1 MNTLIKKEFNSIV
14 GDSRFRDRLEDLL
27 SYSYDAF
34 TVESVPDLV
43 LLPVSTAEI
52 SAILKVASEHQIPVT
67 ARGAG
72 SSICGAPV
80 PVNGGIVLSMTM
92 MNRILETNTPD
103 RYCIVQPG
111 VINGDLQVELAKS
124 AFFYP
129 PDPGSM
135 AFSTIG
141 GNLAQNAGGPR
152 CLKYGVTSD
161 YVLGMEV
168 VLASGDV
175 IRFGS
180 RNVKDVTG
188 YRLSGLFCGSEGTLG
203 VVTEITLKVVPL
215 PEAYRTVLAV
225 FNDLDDSAA
234 TVSDIIGA
242 GILPAALELL
252 DKVLI
257 NTVEDANNIGLPR
270 EAEGLL
276 LIEVDG
282 SEEQVEKELALIV
295 EKVLSNNAVDIQQA
309 RTAEER
315 DNLWQARR
323 SLYPSMARLKPNC
336 IVEDATVPTSKVP
349 EMIRG
354 IRAIIDKYKLLCGIA
369 AHAGDGNMH
378 PLIACDLR
386 DHDEMERVEKAIEE
400 IFELAMANN
409 GTLSGEHGIGI
420 AKRKYLS
427 MAIDEPTLKFMHT
440 LKQAVDPH
448 GILNPGKAI

>member
-1 MNTLIKKEFNSIV
+1 MDIIIKNKLLSIV
-14 GDSRFRDRLEDLL
+14 GKERFRDQLEDLI

-34 TVESVPDLV
+34 TVEALPDLV
-43 LLPVSTAEI
+43 LLPVSTTEV
-52 SAILKVASEHQIPVT
+52 SQILKVASEHQVPVT

-72 SSICGAPV
+72 SSICGASV
-80 PVNGGIVLSMTM
+80 PLKGGIVLSMTM

-111 VINGDLQVELAKS
+111 VINADLQKELARTN
-124 AFFYP
+124 FFYP

-141 GNLAQNAGGPR
+141 GNVAQNAGGPR

-161 YVLGMEV
+161 YILGMEV
-168 VLASGDV
+168 VLANGDV

-188 YRLSGLFCGSEGTLG
+188 YRLFGLFCGSEGTLG
-203 VVTEITLKVVPL
+203 IVTEITLKVL
-215 PEAYRTVLAV
+215 PQPAAYRTVLAV

-257 NTVEDANNIGLPR
+257 NAVEDANNIGLPR

-282 SEEQVEKELALIV
+282 NEEQVENELALII
-295 EKVLSNNAVDIQQA
+295 EKTQKNNAVDIQEA
-309 RTAEER
+309 RTPEER

-336 IVEDATVPTSKVP
+336 IVEDATVPASKVP
-349 EMIRG
+349 EVIRG
-354 IRAIIDKYKLLCGIA
+354 IRSIVDKHGLLVGIS

-378 PLIACDLR
+378 PLISCDIR
-386 DHDEMERVEKAIEE
+386 DTDEMERVEKAIGE
-400 IFELAMANN
+400 IFKLAMSHN

-420 AKRKYLS
+420 AKLNYLS
-427 MAIDEPTLKFMHT
+427 MSIDEPTLRFMHT